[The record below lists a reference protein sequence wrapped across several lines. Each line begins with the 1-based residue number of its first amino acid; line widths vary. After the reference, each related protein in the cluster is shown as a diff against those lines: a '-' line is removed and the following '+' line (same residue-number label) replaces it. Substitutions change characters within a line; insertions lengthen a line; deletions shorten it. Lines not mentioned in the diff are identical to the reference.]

1 MKFMDK
7 FKEQASR
14 LKRDILTLYCALCHP
29 DTPRLARWL
38 AALVFAY
45 ALSPIDLI
53 PDFIP
58 VLGLLD
64 ELILLPLGI
73 ALVLKRLP
81 PALRD
86 LCRSQASRMHFS
98 SLARSSLGAALVIA
112 CWASMLLLLGWLW
125 L

>member
-1 MKFMDK
+1 MILMDK
-7 FKEQASR
+7 LKEQASR
-14 LKRDILTLYCALCHP
+14 LKHDTLTIYCALCHP

-38 AALVFAY
+38 AVLVFAY

-58 VLGLLD
+58 VLGFLD

-73 ALVLKRLP
+73 ALVLKLLP

-86 LCRSQASRMHFS
+86 ICRSQASRMHFS

-112 CWASMLLLLGWLW
+112 CWVSMGLLLWWLW
-125 L
+125 P